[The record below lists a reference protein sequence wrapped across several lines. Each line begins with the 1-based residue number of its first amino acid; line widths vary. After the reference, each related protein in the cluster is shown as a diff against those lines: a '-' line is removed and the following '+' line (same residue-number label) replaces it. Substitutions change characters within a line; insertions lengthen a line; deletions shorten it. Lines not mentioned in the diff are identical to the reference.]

1 MLYVAGT
8 VYLSTMRACNILL
21 ADSNIGDQFL
31 LKELVHQL
39 DRSWRVH
46 VAPNARQALQ
56 YLNHLARADYPTV
69 ILMDYAL
76 PVRGALE
83 LLDRLTSDPRYRQ
96 IPKFIWSA
104 AGLPGGIEPY
114 LNLGA
119 RGFLPKPQKASD
131 AKALVRDLLAGC

>member
-1 MLYVAGT
+1 MPE
-8 VYLSTMRACNILL
+8 CKILL

-46 VAPNARQALQ
+46 VVPSGRMALR
-56 YLNHLARADYPTV
+56 YLNHLARTEYPEM
-69 ILMDYAL
+69 ILMDAAV

-83 LLDRLTSDPRYRQ
+83 LLERLMNDPRYRQ

-104 AGLPGGIEPY
+104 TGLPGGIEPY
-114 LNLGA
+114 LHLGA
-119 RGFLPKPQKASD
+119 KGFLTKPQRASE
-131 AKALVRDLLAGC
+131 AKALVRKLLGGDRGD